1 MKVLIADDSE
11 AVRER
16 LAEMISEVPGA
27 QVSGKAKDGQEAM
40 RLIEEIKP
48 DAVVLDIRMPKG
60 NGIDVLKYI
69 RNGVQPKPLV
79 IVLTNYPYP
88 NYRKKCLEMGADYF
102 IDKSVDF
109 EKIIDILKELINSGQ
124 TGGKE

>member
-11 AVRER
+11 VVRKR
-16 LAEMISEVPGA
+16 LAEMISEVPG
-27 QVSGKAKDGQEAM
+27 VEISGQAKDGQETI

-48 DAVVLDIRMPKG
+48 DAVVLDVRMPKG
-60 NGIDVLKYI
+60 SGIDVLKYI

-88 NYRKKCLEMGADYF
+88 HYRKKCLAMGADYF
-102 IDKSVDF
+102 IEKSVEF
-109 EKIIDILKELINSGQ
+109 EKVVDVLGASINSSQ
-124 TGGKE
+124 TGGLK

>member
-27 QVSGKAKDGQEAM
+27 EVSGKAKDGQEAM

>member
-1 MKVLIADDSE
+1 MKVMIADDSE

-27 QVSGKAKDGQEAM
+27 EVSGQAKDGQEAI

-48 DAVVLDIRMPKG
+48 DAVILDIRMPKG
-60 NGIDVLKYI
+60 SGIDVLKYI

-88 NYRKKCLEMGADYF
+88 HYRKKCLAMGADYF
-102 IDKSVDF
+102 IDKSGDF
-109 EKIIDILKELINSGQ
+109 EKVIDVLGALINSGQ
-124 TGGKE
+124 TGGIE

>member
-27 QVSGKAKDGQEAM
+27 EVSGQAKDGQEAI

-48 DAVVLDIRMPKG
+48 DAVVLDIRMPKVS
-60 NGIDVLKYI
+60 GIDVLKYI
-69 RNGVQPKPLV
+69 RNGFQPKPLV
-79 IVLTNYPYP
+79 IVLTNYPYSS
-88 NYRKKCLEMGADYF
+88 YREKCLAMGADYF
-102 IDKSVDF
+102 IDKFVDF
-109 EKIIDILKELINSGQ
+109 EKVIDVLEGLINSSQ
-124 TGGKE
+124 TGGIE

>member
-16 LAEMISEVPGA
+16 LSEMISDIPGA
-27 QVSGKAKDGQEAM
+27 EISGQAKDGQEAI

-60 NGIDVLKYI
+60 SGIDVLKYI
-69 RNGVQPKPLV
+69 RNGLQHKPLV

-88 NYRKKCLEMGADYF
+88 HYRKKCLAMGADYF
-102 IDKSVDF
+102 IDKSADF
-109 EKIIDILKELINSGQ
+109 EKVIDVLEALINSGQ
-124 TGGKE
+124 TGGIK

>member
-11 AVRER
+11 VVRKR
-16 LAEMISEVPGA
+16 LAEMISEVPG
-27 QVSGKAKDGQEAM
+27 VEISGQAKDGQETI

-48 DAVVLDIRMPKG
+48 DAVVLDVRMPKG
-60 NGIDVLKYI
+60 SGIDVLKYI

-88 NYRKKCLEMGADYF
+88 HYRKKCLAMGADYF
-102 IDKSVDF
+102 IEKSVEF
-109 EKIIDILKELINSGQ
+109 EKVVDVLGASIDSSP
-124 TGGKE
+124 TGGLK

>member
-1 MKVLIADDSE
+1 MGEWNIMKVMIADDSA

-27 QVSGKAKDGQEAM
+27 EVSGQAKDGQEAI

-48 DAVVLDIRMPKG
+48 DAVVLDIRMPKVS
-60 NGIDVLKYI
+60 GIDVLKYI

-88 NYRKKCLEMGADYF
+88 HYRK
-102 IDKSVDF
+102 
-109 EKIIDILKELINSGQ
+109 
-124 TGGKE
+124 